1 MRYYVLA
8 TSADR
13 TATSVPVHSRTALAA
28 LFGELDRLGPDP
40 AIEHL
45 RQSPPEQDAD
55 GRPRWTQDGDGKQ
68 EPTSGE
74 GSSQDSGQSPSPEH
88 TGTGKRPGKGRRP
101 RSVGVRYPQQA
112 TGRRPT
118 HAEVEH
124 RVASLQLWLA
134 QRLPIVVIRERA
146 QADWGVASTYTVD
159 KYIRLARSRMVEE
172 LIDNRLVHQAEQI
185 YALMDCA
192 RRAAEAEQFSAA
204 VGAHRVIAEIS
215 GMLRAPIKPPGER
228 P

>member
-1 MRYYVLA
+1 M
-8 TSADR
+8 
-13 TATSVPVHSRTALAA
+13 

-45 RQSPPEQDAD
+45 RQSPPGQDAD
-55 GRPRWTQDGDGKQ
+55 GRPRWPQNGDGSQ
-68 EPTSGE
+68 EPTSGG
-74 GSSQDSGQSPSPEH
+74 GSSQDSGQSPHPEEA
-88 TGTGKRPGKGRRP
+88 GTGKRSTKGRRP
-101 RSVGVRYPQQA
+101 RSVGVRYPEQA

-134 QRLPIVVIRERA
+134 QRLPVVVIRERA

-215 GMLRAPIKPPGER
+215 GMLRSPIKPPGER

>member
-1 MRYYVLA
+1 MAA
-8 TSADR
+8 TSANPTAR
-13 TATSVPVHSRTALAA
+13 TNQAHSRTALAA

-45 RQSPPEQDAD
+45 RLSAPEQDAD
-55 GRPRWTQDGDGKQ
+55 GRPRWPQDGDGTQ
-68 EPTSGE
+68 EPTSDEDG
-74 GSSQDSGQSPSPEH
+74 SQDPAPGPNPDQ
-88 TGTGKRPGKGRRP
+88 TGIGKRAGKGRRP
-101 RSVGVRYPQQA
+101 RSIGVRFPQQA
-112 TGRRPT
+112 SGRRPT

-124 RVASLQLWLA
+124 RVASLQLCLA
-134 QRLPIVVIRERA
+134 QRLPVVVIRERA

-192 RRAAEAEQFSAA
+192 RRAAEAEQVSAA

-215 GMLRAPIKPPGER
+215 GMLRSPIKPPGER

>member
-1 MRYYVLA
+1 MA
-8 TSADR
+8 TTSADH

-45 RQSPPEQDAD
+45 RLSAPEQDAD
-55 GRPRWTQDGDGKQ
+55 GRPRWPQDGDGTQ
-68 EPTSGE
+68 EPTAGE
-74 GSSQDSGQSPSPEH
+74 DGAQDQGTDSEQ
-88 TGTGKRPGKGRRP
+88 TGTGKRAGKGRRP

>member
-1 MRYYVLA
+1 MAA
-8 TSADR
+8 TSADPTAR
-13 TATSVPVHSRTALAA
+13 TNQAHSRTALAA

-45 RQSPPEQDAD
+45 RLSAPEQDAD
-55 GRPRWTQDGDGKQ
+55 GRPRWPQDGDGSQ
-68 EPTSGE
+68 EPTSGG
-74 GSSQDSGQSPSPEH
+74 GSSQDSGQSPHPEEA
-88 TGTGKRPGKGRRP
+88 GTGKRSTKGRRP

>member
-1 MRYYVLA
+1 MA
-8 TSADR
+8 ITSADR
-13 TATSVPVHSRTALAA
+13 TATSVPVHSRTALAV

-45 RQSPPEQDAD
+45 RQSPPGQDAD
-55 GRPRWTQDGDGKQ
+55 GRPRWPQNGDGSQ
-68 EPTSGE
+68 EPTSGG
-74 GSSQDSGQSPSPEH
+74 GSSQDSGQSPHPEEA
-88 TGTGKRPGKGRRP
+88 GTGKRSTKGRRP
-101 RSVGVRYPQQA
+101 RSVGVRYPEQA

-134 QRLPIVVIRERA
+134 QRLPVVVIRERA

-215 GMLRAPIKPPGER
+215 GMLRSPIKPLGER

>member
-1 MRYYVLA
+1 M
-8 TSADR
+8 
-13 TATSVPVHSRTALAA
+13 

-55 GRPRWTQDGDGKQ
+55 GRPRWPQDGDGTQ

-74 GSSQDSGQSPSPEH
+74 GSSHDSGQSLNPEEA
-88 TGTGKRPGKGRRP
+88 GTSTRAGKGRRP

-172 LIDNRLVHQAEQI
+172 LITDRLRHQAEQI
-185 YALMDCA
+185 FALNDCA
-192 RRAAEAEQFSAA
+192 RRAMDAEQFSAA
-204 VGAHRVIAEIS
+204 VGAFRVIAEI
-215 GMLRAPIKPPGER
+215 GGILRAPLKAPEAR
-228 P
+228 

>member
-1 MRYYVLA
+1 MEENLLQQ
-8 TSADR
+8 DFQ
-13 TATSVPVHSRTALAA
+13 P
-28 LFGELDRLGPDP
+28 PDP
-40 AIEHL
+40 NRCWAGDTTFIRTSSGWRYL
-45 RQSPPEQDAD
+45 DGQSPPEQDAD
-55 GRPRWTQDGDGKQ
+55 GRPRWPQDGDGTQ

-74 GSSQDSGQSPSPEH
+74 GSSQDSGQSPSPEQIA
-88 TGTGKRPGKGRRP
+88 TGQRAGKGRRP

>member
-1 MRYYVLA
+1 M
-8 TSADR
+8 
-13 TATSVPVHSRTALAA
+13 

-45 RQSPPEQDAD
+45 RQSPPGQDAD
-55 GRPRWTQDGDGKQ
+55 GRPRWPQNGDGSQ
-68 EPTSGE
+68 EPTSGG
-74 GSSQDSGQSPSPEH
+74 GSSQDSGQGPHPEEA
-88 TGTGKRPGKGRRP
+88 GTGKRSTKGRRP
-101 RSVGVRYPQQA
+101 RSVGVRYPEQA

-215 GMLRAPIKPPGER
+215 GMLRSPIKPPGER

>member
-1 MRYYVLA
+1 MLA
-8 TSADR
+8 TSANH

-45 RQSPPEQDAD
+45 RLSAPEQDAD
-55 GRPRWTQDGDGKQ
+55 GRPRWPQDGDGTHGPVS
-68 EPTSGE
+68 EEAGA
-74 GSSQDSGQSPSPEH
+74 QDQDQGTDSEQ
-88 TGTGKRPGKGRRP
+88 TGTGKRPGQGRRP

-134 QRLPIVVIRERA
+134 QRLPIVAIRERA

-215 GMLRAPIKPPGER
+215 GMLRSPIKPPGER

>member
-1 MRYYVLA
+1 MAA
-8 TSADR
+8 TSANPTAR
-13 TATSVPVHSRTALAA
+13 TNQAHSRTALAA

-45 RQSPPEQDAD
+45 RLSAPEQDAD
-55 GRPRWTQDGDGKQ
+55 GRPRWPQDGDGTQ
-68 EPTSGE
+68 EPTSDEDGAQDQGP
-74 GSSQDSGQSPSPEH
+74 GSGPSPEAA
-88 TGTGKRPGKGRRP
+88 GTGKRAGKGRRP

-112 TGRRPT
+112 SGRRPT

-134 QRLPIVVIRERA
+134 QRLPVVVIRERA

-215 GMLRAPIKPPGER
+215 GMLRSPIKPPGER

>member
-1 MRYYVLA
+1 MLWTWVRA
-8 TSADR
+8 NRHWQKGRQR
-13 TATSVPVHSRTALAA
+13 TA
-28 LFGELDRLGPDP
+28 
-40 AIEHL
+40 
-45 RQSPPEQDAD
+45 
-55 GRPRWTQDGDGKQ
+55 
-68 EPTSGE
+68 
-74 GSSQDSGQSPSPEH
+74 
-88 TGTGKRPGKGRRP
+88 P
-101 RSVGVRYPQQA
+101 RSVGVRYPQQT

-215 GMLRAPIKPPGER
+215 GMLRSPIKPPGER

>member
-1 MRYYVLA
+1 MRYCVA
-8 TSADR
+8 ITSADR
-13 TATSVPVHSRTALAA
+13 TATSVPVHSRSALAA

-45 RQSPPEQDAD
+45 RLSAPEQDAD
-55 GRPRWTQDGDGKQ
+55 GRPRWPQDGEGTQ
-68 EPTSGE
+68 EPTSDEDGAQE
-74 GSSQDSGQSPSPEH
+74 PGPGPSPEAA
-88 TGTGKRPGKGRRP
+88 GTGKRAGKGRLP

-124 RVASLQLWLA
+124 RIASLQLWLA

-146 QADWGVASTYTVD
+146 QAEWGVASTYTVD

-215 GMLRAPIKPPGER
+215 GMLRSPIKPPGER

>member
-1 MRYYVLA
+1 MAA
-8 TSADR
+8 TSANP

-55 GRPRWTQDGDGKQ
+55 GGPLWPQDGDGTQ
-68 EPTSGE
+68 EPTAGE
-74 GSSQDSGQSPSPEH
+74 GSSQDSGQSPSPEQ
-88 TGTGKRPGKGRRP
+88 TGTGKRAGKGRRP

-185 YALMDCA
+185 YSLMDCA

-215 GMLRAPIKPPGER
+215 GMLRSPIKPPGER

>member
-1 MRYYVLA
+1 VAA
-8 TSADR
+8 TSANPTAR
-13 TATSVPVHSRTALAA
+13 TNQAHSRTALAA

-55 GRPRWTQDGDGKQ
+55 GQPRW
-68 EPTSGE
+68 P
-74 GSSQDSGQSPSPEH
+74 QDSDGTSEQTAGEDGAQDPGPGPSPDQ
-88 TGTGKRPGKGRRP
+88 TGTGKRVGKSQRP

-112 TGRRPT
+112 SGRRPT

-134 QRLPIVVIRERA
+134 QRLPVVVIRERA

-215 GMLRAPIKPPGER
+215 GMLRSPIKPPGER

>member
-1 MRYYVLA
+1 VAA
-8 TSADR
+8 TSANPTAR
-13 TATSVPVHSRTALAA
+13 TNQAHSRTALAA

-55 GRPRWTQDGDGKQ
+55 GRPRWRQDGDGTEK
-68 EPTSGE
+68 PTSVEAVDQGHKE
-74 GSSQDSGQSPSPEH
+74 GSEQ
-88 TGTGKRPGKGRRP
+88 PGKGKRSGQDRRP
-101 RSVGVRYPQQA
+101 RSVGVRYPEQA

-134 QRLPIVVIRERA
+134 QRLPVVVIRERA
-146 QADWGVASTYTVD
+146 QAEWGVASTYTVD

-215 GMLRAPIKPPGER
+215 GMLRSPIKPPGER

>member
-1 MRYYVLA
+1 MA
-8 TSADR
+8 ITSADR
-13 TATSVPVHSRTALAA
+13 TATSVPVHSRTALAV

-45 RQSPPEQDAD
+45 RQSPPGQDAD
-55 GRPRWTQDGDGKQ
+55 GRPRWPQNGDGSQ
-68 EPTSGE
+68 EPTSGG
-74 GSSQDSGQSPSPEH
+74 GSSQDSGQSPHPEEA
-88 TGTGKRPGKGRRP
+88 GTGKRSTKGRRP
-101 RSVGVRYPQQA
+101 RSVGVRYPEQA

-134 QRLPIVVIRERA
+134 QRLPVVVIRERA

-215 GMLRAPIKPPGER
+215 GMLRSPIKPPGER

>member
-1 MRYYVLA
+1 MAA
-8 TSADR
+8 TSANP
-13 TATSVPVHSRTALAA
+13 TACTNQAHSRTALAA

-55 GRPRWTQDGDGKQ
+55 GRPRWPQDGDGTPEPTAREDGAQ
-68 EPTSGE
+68 EPGP
-74 GSSQDSGQSPSPEH
+74 GPEAA
-88 TGTGKRPGKGRRP
+88 GTGKRAGKGRRP

-112 TGRRPT
+112 SGRRPT

-134 QRLPIVVIRERA
+134 QRLPVVVIRERA

-159 KYIRLARSRMVEE
+159 KYIRLARARMVEE

-215 GMLRAPIKPPGER
+215 GMLRSPIKPPGER

>member
-1 MRYYVLA
+1 MAA
-8 TSADR
+8 TSANPTAR
-13 TATSVPVHSRTALAA
+13 TNQAHSRTALAA

-45 RQSPPEQDAD
+45 RLSAPEQDAD
-55 GRPRWTQDGDGKQ
+55 GRPRWPQDGDGNHG
-68 EPTSGE
+68 PASGE
-74 GSSQDSGQSPSPEH
+74 TVAQEQGQGTDSEQIGK
-88 TGTGKRPGKGRRP
+88 GKRTSKTRRP
-101 RSVGVRYPQQA
+101 RSVGVRYPEQA

-134 QRLPIVVIRERA
+134 QRLPVVVIRERA
-146 QADWGVASTYTVD
+146 QAEWGVASTYTVD

-215 GMLRAPIKPPGER
+215 GMLRSPIKPPGER

>member
-1 MRYYVLA
+1 VRYCVAA

-55 GRPRWTQDGDGKQ
+55 GRPRWPQDGDGKQ

-74 GSSQDSGQSPSPEH
+74 GSSQDSGQSPSPEQIA
-88 TGTGKRPGKGRRP
+88 TGQRAGKGRRP

-185 YALMDCA
+185 FALMDCA

-215 GMLRAPIKPPGER
+215 GMLRSPIKPPGER
-228 P
+228 L

>member
-1 MRYYVLA
+1 MAA
-8 TSADR
+8 TSADPTAR
-13 TATSVPVHSRTALAA
+13 TNQAHSRTALAA

-45 RQSPPEQDAD
+45 RLSAPEQDAD
-55 GRPRWTQDGDGKQ
+55 GRPRWPQDGDGSQ
-68 EPTSGE
+68 EPTSDE
-74 GSSQDSGQSPSPEH
+74 GSSQDSGQGPHPEEA
-88 TGTGKRPGKGRRP
+88 GTGKRSTKGRRP

-146 QADWGVASTYTVD
+146 QAEWGVASTYTVD

-215 GMLRAPIKPPGER
+215 GMLRSPIKPPGER
-228 P
+228 L

>member
-1 MRYYVLA
+1 MLA

-13 TATSVPVHSRTALAA
+13 TATSVPVHSRSALAA

-45 RQSPPEQDAD
+45 RLSAPEQDAD
-55 GRPRWTQDGDGKQ
+55 GRPRWPQDGDGTPEPTAREDGAQ
-68 EPTSGE
+68 EPGP
-74 GSSQDSGQSPSPEH
+74 GPGPEAA
-88 TGTGKRPGKGRRP
+88 GTGKRAGKGRLP

-134 QRLPIVVIRERA
+134 QRLPVVVIRERA

-159 KYIRLARSRMVEE
+159 KYIRLARARMVEE

-215 GMLRAPIKPPGER
+215 GMLRSPIKPPGER

>member
-1 MRYYVLA
+1 MAA
-8 TSADR
+8 TTANPTAR
-13 TATSVPVHSRTALAA
+13 TNQAPSRTDLAA

-45 RQSPPEQDAD
+45 RQSPPEQYAD
-55 GRPRWTQDGDGKQ
+55 GRPRWPQDGDGTQ
-68 EPTSGE
+68 EPTAWEDGA
-74 GSSQDSGQSPSPEH
+74 QDSGQSPHPEEA
-88 TGTGKRPGKGRRP
+88 GTGKRSTKGRRP
-101 RSVGVRYPQQA
+101 RSVGVRYPEQA

-215 GMLRAPIKPPGER
+215 GMLRSPIKPPGER

>member
-1 MRYYVLA
+1 VAA
-8 TSADR
+8 TSANPTAR
-13 TATSVPVHSRTALAA
+13 TNQAHSRTALAA

-55 GRPRWTQDGDGKQ
+55 GRPRWPQDGDGTHGLASEEAGAQ
-68 EPTSGE
+68 HQDQTS
-74 GSSQDSGQSPSPEH
+74 
-88 TGTGKRPGKGRRP
+88 TGKRAGKGRRP
-101 RSVGVRYPQQA
+101 RSVGVRYPEQA

-134 QRLPIVVIRERA
+134 QRLPVVVIRERA

-215 GMLRAPIKPPGER
+215 GMLRSPIKPPGER

>member
-1 MRYYVLA
+1 MAA
-8 TSADR
+8 TSADPTAR
-13 TATSVPVHSRTALAA
+13 TNQAHSRTALAA

-45 RQSPPEQDAD
+45 RLSAPEQDAD
-55 GRPRWTQDGDGKQ
+55 GRPRWPQDGDGSQ
-68 EPTSGE
+68 EPTSDE
-74 GSSQDSGQSPSPEH
+74 GSSQDSGQGPHPEEA
-88 TGTGKRPGKGRRP
+88 GTGKRSTKGRRP

-215 GMLRAPIKPPGER
+215 GMLRSPIKPPGER

>member
-1 MRYYVLA
+1 MAA
-8 TSADR
+8 TSANPTAR
-13 TATSVPVHSRTALAA
+13 TNQAHSRTALAA

-55 GRPRWTQDGDGKQ
+55 GRPRWPQDGDGTQ
-68 EPTSGE
+68 EPTAGE
-74 GSSQDSGQSPSPEH
+74 DGAQDQGLNPDQTS
-88 TGTGKRPGKGRRP
+88 TGKRAGKGRRP
-101 RSVGVRYPQQA
+101 RSVGVRYPEQA

-134 QRLPIVVIRERA
+134 QRLPVVVIRERA
-146 QADWGVASTYTVD
+146 QAEWGVASTYTVD

-215 GMLRAPIKPPGER
+215 GMLRSPIKPPGER

>member
-1 MRYYVLA
+1 MLA

-13 TATSVPVHSRTALAA
+13 TATSVPVHSRTALAV

-45 RQSPPEQDAD
+45 RLSAPEQDAD
-55 GRPRWTQDGDGKQ
+55 GRPRWPQDGDGKQ
-68 EPTSGE
+68 EPTSREDGAQVPST
-74 GSSQDSGQSPSPEH
+74 GPSPEEA
-88 TGTGKRPGKGRRP
+88 GTGKRPGKGRRP

-215 GMLRAPIKPPGER
+215 GMLRSPIKPPGER

>member
-1 MRYYVLA
+1 
-8 TSADR
+8 
-13 TATSVPVHSRTALAA
+13 
-28 LFGELDRLGPDP
+28 
-40 AIEHL
+40 
-45 RQSPPEQDAD
+45 
-55 GRPRWTQDGDGKQ
+55 
-68 EPTSGE
+68 
-74 GSSQDSGQSPSPEH
+74 
-88 TGTGKRPGKGRRP
+88 
-101 RSVGVRYPQQA
+101 VRYPQQA
-112 TGRRPT
+112 SGRRPT

-134 QRLPIVVIRERA
+134 QRLPVVVIRERA

-159 KYIRLARSRMVEE
+159 KYIRLARARMVEE

-215 GMLRAPIKPPGER
+215 GMLRSPIKPPGER

>member
-1 MRYYVLA
+1 MAA
-8 TSADR
+8 TSADPTAR
-13 TATSVPVHSRTALAA
+13 TNQAHSRTALAA

-45 RQSPPEQDAD
+45 RLSAPEQDAD
-55 GRPRWTQDGDGKQ
+55 GRPRWPQDGDGSQ
-68 EPTSGE
+68 EPTSDE
-74 GSSQDSGQSPSPEH
+74 GSSQDSGQGPHPEEA
-88 TGTGKRPGKGRRP
+88 GTGKRSTKGRRP

-146 QADWGVASTYTVD
+146 QAEWGVASTYTVD

-215 GMLRAPIKPPGER
+215 GMLRSPIQPPGER
-228 P
+228 L

>member
-1 MRYYVLA
+1 MLA

-13 TATSVPVHSRTALAA
+13 TATSVPVHSRTAQAA

-55 GRPRWTQDGDGKQ
+55 GRPRWPQDGDGTQ
-68 EPTSGE
+68 EPTDGEDRTQCSGP
-74 GSSQDSGQSPSPEH
+74 GSEQ
-88 TGTGKRPGKGRRP
+88 TGTGKRSTKGRRP

>member
-1 MRYYVLA
+1 VRYCVLA
-8 TSADR
+8 TSADH
-13 TATSVPVHSRTALAA
+13 TATSVPVHSRSALAA

-45 RQSPPEQDAD
+45 RLSAPEQDAD
-55 GRPRWTQDGDGKQ
+55 GRPRWSQDGDGTQ
-68 EPTSGE
+68 EPTSGV
-74 GSSQDSGQSPSPEH
+74 GSSQDSGQSPSPEEA
-88 TGTGKRPGKGRRP
+88 GTGKRAGKGRRP

-215 GMLRAPIKPPGER
+215 GMLRSPIKPPGER

>member
-1 MRYYVLA
+1 MRYSVAA
-8 TSADR
+8 TSANPTAR
-13 TATSVPVHSRTALAA
+13 TNQAHSRTALAA

-45 RQSPPEQDAD
+45 RLCAPEQDAD
-55 GRPRWTQDGDGKQ
+55 GRPRWPQDGDGMQ

-74 GSSQDSGQSPSPEH
+74 GVAQDPAPRPRPDELGN
-88 TGTGKRPGKGRRP
+88 GKRSVKGRRP

-215 GMLRAPIKPPGER
+215 GMLRSPIKPPGER

>member
-1 MRYYVLA
+1 MAA
-8 TSADR
+8 TSADLTAR
-13 TATSVPVHSRTALAA
+13 TNQAHSRTALAV

-55 GRPRWTQDGDGKQ
+55 GRPRWPQNGDGTQ
-68 EPTSGE
+68 QPTAGE
-74 GSSQDSGQSPSPEH
+74 DGAQCPGPGSEQ
-88 TGTGKRPGKGRRP
+88 TGTGKRAGQGRRP

-215 GMLRAPIKPPGER
+215 GMLRSPIKPPGER

>member
-1 MRYYVLA
+1 MRGQGGLELA
-8 TSADR
+8 KGPLQAFESLSPAQVSVADG
-13 TATSVPVHSRTALAA
+13 ASLSR
-28 LFGELDRLGPDP
+28 DP

-45 RQSPPEQDAD
+45 RLSAPEQDAD
-55 GRPRWTQDGDGKQ
+55 GRPRWPQDGDGTHG
-68 EPTSGE
+68 PGSGE
-74 GSSQDSGQSPSPEH
+74 DGVQDSGPGQGPSPKQIA
-88 TGTGKRPGKGRRP
+88 TGQRGGKGRRP

-159 KYIRLARSRMVEE
+159 KYIRLARSRMVAE

>member
-1 MRYYVLA
+1 MA
-8 TSADR
+8 ITSADR
-13 TATSVPVHSRTALAA
+13 TASSVPVHSRTALAV

-45 RQSPPEQDAD
+45 RQSPPGQDAD
-55 GRPRWTQDGDGKQ
+55 GRPRWPQNGDGSQ
-68 EPTSGE
+68 EPTSGG
-74 GSSQDSGQSPSPEH
+74 GSSQDSGQSPHPEEA
-88 TGTGKRPGKGRRP
+88 GTGKRSTKGRRP
-101 RSVGVRYPQQA
+101 RSVGVRYPEQA

-134 QRLPIVVIRERA
+134 QRLPVVVIRERA

-215 GMLRAPIKPPGER
+215 GMLRSPIKPPGER

>member
-1 MRYYVLA
+1 MRYCVLA

-13 TATSVPVHSRTALAA
+13 TATSVPVHSRTALAV

-45 RQSPPEQDAD
+45 RQSPPGQDAD
-55 GRPRWTQDGDGKQ
+55 GRPRWPQNGDGSQ
-68 EPTSGE
+68 EPTSGG
-74 GSSQDSGQSPSPEH
+74 GSSQDSGQSPHPEEA
-88 TGTGKRPGKGRRP
+88 GTGKRSTKGRRP
-101 RSVGVRYPQQA
+101 RSVGVRYPEQA

-215 GMLRAPIKPPGER
+215 GMLRSPIKPPGER